1 VADEQLPEVKFA
13 VHPQRKCRHAVT
25 EDGLIDHW
33 CDLPAPA
40 EQAHPGPCCPSTL
53 RPAIT
58 RRARWEKANP
68 GWEKMQRDSDPFAD
82 FTKIPGVT

>member
-1 VADEQLPEVKFA
+1 MADEDLPEVKFA
-13 VHPQRKCRHAVT
+13 EHPQRKCRHAVT

-53 RPAIT
+53 RAAI
-58 RRARWEKANP
+58 RRRQLWEQAHPNWQAMART
-68 GWEKMQRDSDPFAD
+68 DDPFAD
-82 FTKIPGVT
+82 FTKIPGVI